1 MDIVFILN
9 SILIFAMVFNLI
21 LLVSLN
27 TGLMDTVGD
36 IFISIADK
44 STLAIERAS
53 DRRSLR
59 KRSRISRKEFHEY
72 KKMVRAILRLE
83 HKVEKISNKVEQR
96 YAVDNISDLKAKIG
110 LVKNILSPYG
120 KRNGKNL
127 TIRDFPESYWKVKN
141 VLIRYEVTL
150 FQIAGRYFPLFDHEM
165 TLDHEVHIGRLS
177 KEFGDVIDE
186 LRVDLCSE
194 IKPFRDYRNAIV
206 DTDIQGAKDTLSFE
220 KDYLKRSKGDYSS
233 IDLNK
238 SKPAAGKKQSTNE
251 DLGTTSIL
259 DTGVLSGGLDYGSGN
274 NVSDQ
279 VKHESSSYSGGY
291 THSHSHSHS
300 DYSAVHD
307 TGGVDSSG
315 FDSGSF

>member
-1 MDIVFILN
+1 MD
-9 SILIFAMVFNLI
+9 LI
-21 LLVSLN
+21 LALYILMAI
-27 TGLMDTVGD
+27 TGLIPIIASIATFTDVFDTIGD

-44 STLAIERAS
+44 STLAIEKAF

-59 KRSRISRKEFHEY
+59 KRSRISRKEFRDY
-72 KKMVRAILRLE
+72 KKMVRSILKLE

-96 YAVDNISDLKAKIG
+96 YAVVNIGDLKAKIG
-110 LVKNILSPYG
+110 LVKNILSPHG

-177 KEFGDVIDE
+177 KEFGDIIDE
-186 LRVDLCSE
+186 LRVDLCNE
-194 IKPFRDYRNAIV
+194 IKPFRDYRSAIV

-238 SKPAAGKKQSTNE
+238 SKPADTKKQSTNE
-251 DLGTTSIL
+251 HLGTASL
-259 DTGVLSGGLDYGSGN
+259 LAAGVLSGGLDYGSGD

-279 VKHESSSYSGGY
+279 VKPESSSCSGGY

-300 DYSAVHD
+300 DYSTGHD

>member
-59 KRSRISRKEFHEY
+59 KRSRISRKEFREY
-72 KKMVRAILRLE
+72 KKMVRSILKLE

-96 YAVDNISDLKAKIG
+96 YAVVNVGDLKAKIG

-186 LRVDLCSE
+186 LRVDLCNE

-206 DTDIQGAKDTLSFE
+206 DTDIQGARDTLSFE
-220 KDYLKRSKGDYSS
+220 KDYLKRSKGNYSS

-238 SKPAAGKKQSTNE
+238 SKPAGMKKQSTNE

-259 DTGVLSGGLDYGSGN
+259 AAGVLSGGLDYGSGD

-279 VKHESSSYSGGY
+279 VKPESSSYSGGY

-300 DYSAVHD
+300 DYSTGHD